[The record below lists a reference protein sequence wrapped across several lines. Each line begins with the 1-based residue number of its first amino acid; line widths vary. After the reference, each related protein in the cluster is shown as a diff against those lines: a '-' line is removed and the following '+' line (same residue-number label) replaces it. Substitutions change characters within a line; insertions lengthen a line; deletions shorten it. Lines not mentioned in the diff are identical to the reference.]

1 MAGVMSQEIL
11 NSYQIT
17 ELRAATNG
25 NGNGHNGHGAKSV
38 EPEADR
44 IRQAEEQIEILNR
57 FFYAYPA
64 AVEAISTSLDIYE
77 LFECFTREMV
87 TLLAADSCHVY
98 CYDNN
103 AKAVSLLTTS
113 RQGEWR
119 QALEADLAY
128 QQCLASLVKRAVL
141 ERVPIQYA
149 LAEPI
154 GYSPG
159 PSAGAKTLM
168 LLPLDGLSEKLTVVA
183 VVEGPEN
190 HVFSRHEILSAQQ
203 LAAHASIAAQNA
215 GRLEE
220 LQAANEQL
228 ITTNEALESF
238 AHTVAH
244 DLKGPLATIIGS
256 AEFLKLADES
266 WPANDFRELTG
277 IISDSSHKMLG
288 IINGLLLLAAV
299 GQQKAEIAPVD
310 MESAFHEVRS
320 RLEEMIIKHDAEII
334 VISDLPAAYGYGP
347 WIEQVWTNLLSNAI
361 KYGGQPPCVEVGA
374 TELDDGTV
382 RYWVKDNGQGLTKEQ
397 SARLFKPFSRLHTK
411 SVSGHGLGLS
421 IARRIVDRLGG
432 EIGVESELGQGSTF
446 FFTMPGNV
454 R

>member
-1 MAGVMSQEIL
+1 MPGVMSHKIP

-25 NGNGHNGHGAKSV
+25 KGHGHNGHVTKSAD
-38 EPEADR
+38 PETAR
-44 IRQAEEQIEILNR
+44 IRQAEQQIGILNR

-77 LFECFTREMV
+77 LFECFAWEMV

-103 AKAVSLLTTS
+103 SKAVSLLTSS
-113 RQGEWR
+113 REGQQR

-141 ERVPIQYA
+141 ERIPIQYG
-149 LAEPI
+149 LAEPD

-159 PSAGAKTLM
+159 SRAGAKTLL
-168 LLPLDGLSEKLTVVA
+168 LLPLDGLAESLTVVA
-183 VVEGPEN
+183 VVESPES

-203 LAAHASIAAQNA
+203 LAAHAAIAAQNV

-228 ITTNEALESF
+228 VITNEALESF

-244 DLKGPLATIIGS
+244 DLKSPLATIIGS
-256 AEFLKLADES
+256 AEFLKLSDES
-266 WPANDFRELTG
+266 WPVEDFRELTT

-299 GQQKAEIAPVD
+299 GQQKADIVPVD

-320 RLEEMIIKHDAEII
+320 RLEEMITKHGAEII
-334 VISDLPAAYGYGP
+334 VVSDLPSAFGYGP
-347 WIEQVWTNLLSNAI
+347 WLEQVWTNLLSNAI
-361 KYGGQPPCVEVGA
+361 KYGGQPPCIEVGA
-374 TELDDGTV
+374 TALDDGTV
-382 RYWVKDNGQGLTKEQ
+382 RYWVKDNGQGLSQEQ